1 MLLRLT
7 SQQQLLVYL
16 LLLYTIN
23 ECKQRRHPHGGPNGV
38 GPRHTS
44 RGAYEGG
51 VIRPQYPGGALD
63 NGTGTANCMMSAL
76 GAHPQ
81 FEAFTFV
88 LTAGCWP
95 LQSVSSTFK
104 PPAPIEAYVHRCV
117 RVTL

>member
-1 MLLRLT
+1 VYLANST
-7 SQQQLLVYL
+7 QQLELITSAKL
-16 LLLYTIN
+16 IITTITATAAY
-23 ECKQRRHPHGGPNGV
+23 KQRRNPHGGPNGV
-38 GPRHTS
+38 GPRHTP

-51 VIRPQYPGGALD
+51 VIRPPYPGTLD

-76 GAHPQ
+76 GAHSQ

-104 PPAPIEAYVHRCV
+104 PPAPIEAYVHR
-117 RVTL
+117 